1 MKPNWK
7 DIADHLRQELA
18 DYGGLLHLYAQ
29 QQLNL
34 FGRKPDAVLQ
44 LSTEIQ
50 CQVVRVAD
58 SRERREKAVSEFAIS
73 RGKPANTK
81 LRDLLLVIESDARP
95 LLEALIGE
103 INLLLFR
110 VRRTHRQNHLLL
122 SKAVAMHRETLQMLR
137 PSSFTKTYSPTGMV
151 SVSTGRTPSTLCAAG

>member
-18 DYGGLLHLYAQ
+18 DYGGLLHLYDK

-58 SRERREKAVSEFAIS
+58 SRERREKAVSDFALS
-73 RGKPANTK
+73 HGKAANSK
-81 LRDLLLVIESDARP
+81 LRDLLLVIEADARP

-122 SKAVAMHRETLQMLR
+122 SKAVAVHRETLQMLR
-137 PSSFTKTYSPTGMV
+137 PSAFTKTYSPTGIV
-151 SVSTGRTPSTLCAAG
+151 SVSAGRTSSTLCAAG

>member
-7 DIADHLRQELA
+7 DIADYLRQELA
-18 DYGGLLHLYAQ
+18 DYGGLLHLYEQ
-29 QQLNL
+29 QQRNL

-44 LSTEIQ
+44 ASLEIQ

-58 SRERREKAVSEFAIS
+58 ARERREKAVSEFAIS
-73 RGKPANTK
+73 KGKPANSK
-81 LRDLLLVIESDARP
+81 LRDLLLVIEADARP

-137 PSSFTKTYSPTGMV
+137 PSAFTKTYSPTGIV
-151 SVSTGRTPSTLCAAG
+151 SVSAGRTSSTLCAAG